1 MNTKY
6 WAVQWDIAGVNQTTT
21 HSSRDEAEAEAKRVA
36 TRYPDRVVFVLEAVN
51 AWVVR
56 CPKPELVPLFAARV
70 QRPESPAI
78 PEPSGSPTFSPTVQR
93 PESLAMPM
101 PPSFQDRRK

>member
-21 HSSRDEAEAEAKRVA
+21 HGSREDAEAEAKRIA
-36 TRYPDRVVFVLEAVN
+36 TRYPDRVIFVLEAVN

-56 CPKPELVPLFAARV
+56 CPKPELVPLVFHREPTFTPTV
-70 QRPESPAI
+70 PHHDESSAI
-78 PEPSGSPTFSPTVQR
+78 PI
-93 PESLAMPM
+93 
-101 PPSFQDRRK
+101 PPGLQDRRK